1 MENWTSDQ
9 LLTYLRF
16 SDCDKLCEGN
26 TGKSMKIEAFA
37 ELPPNKVTLHILFSL
52 RKLLEVSRLMA
63 PSKIRPVEGGE
74 AGEARA
80 PPGNFQI

>member
-9 LLTYLRF
+9 LLTYLPF

-37 ELPPNKVTLHILFSL
+37 ELPLNKVTLHILFSF
-52 RKLLEVSRLMA
+52 KKTA
-63 PSKIRPVEGGE
+63 
-74 AGEARA
+74 
-80 PPGNFQI
+80 